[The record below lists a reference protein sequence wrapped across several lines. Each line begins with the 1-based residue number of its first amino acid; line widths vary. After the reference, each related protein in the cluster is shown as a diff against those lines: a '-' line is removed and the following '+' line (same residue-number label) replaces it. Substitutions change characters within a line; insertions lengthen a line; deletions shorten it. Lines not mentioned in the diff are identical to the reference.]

1 MPVFSNKLIKKCRE
15 QGLTIE
21 EYHFCTLVDLGFSNS
36 DSYVLSHQPATA
48 NPSKIKDAMNKVLT
62 SQPVKVYLTYLAK
75 VKAYEES
82 EKTRR
87 ENDFRKKTEDELRA
101 FYGMTAQSG
110 EPQQTTPVMP
120 MSDGSPRTKEDI
132 IRELNAALIVETDPK
147 IRLDY
152 YKQLIDL
159 QGMKRE
165 QEKEDDNIIHYYF
178 PVTCKMCGL
187 LQKAE
192 SDRARTIEKE
202 EADYNPNIEEN
213 T

>member
-1 MPVFSNKLIKKCRE
+1 MPVFSGRLIKKCRE

-36 DSYVLSHQPATA
+36 DAYVLAYQPATA
-48 NPSKIKDAMNKVLT
+48 NPSKIKDAMYKVLT
-62 SQPVKVYLTYLAK
+62 SQPVKIYLTYLAK
-75 VKAYEES
+75 VKNYEES
-82 EKTRR
+82 ERTRR
-87 ENDFRKKTEDELRA
+87 EHELRKKIEEELKA
-101 FYGMTAQSG
+101 SHGTS
-110 EPQQTTPVMP
+110 PQLAETNSPSAPVTI
-120 MSDGSPRTKEDI
+120 SDGTPRTKEDI

-159 QGMKRE
+159 QGMKKE
-165 QEKEDDNIIHYYF
+165 QEKDDDNTIHYYF

-192 SDRARTIEKE
+192 LDRAKAIEREKS
-202 EADYNPNIEEN
+202 DYNPNIEEKI
-213 T
+213 